1 MKKIKIKI
9 KVTLEKI
16 QKKNKKKIEKVL
28 KIADSEKKCT
38 LNF

>member
-16 QKKNKKKIEKVL
+16 QKKNKKKIEKVP